1 MQTLFAPAVALMNRL
16 RYRSK
21 FLLLGTALTGVAAHE
36 GLGLS
41 TRVGGRNFGIWFS

>member
-21 FLLLGTALTGVAAHE
+21 FLLLGMALVCAAVSE
-36 GLGLS
+36 WVWRLS
-41 TRVGGRNFGIWFS
+41 LRHYTSASS